1 MVKKT
6 SIYVHTNLQ
15 KMEFL
20 FFDVIFNWRQKKES
34 ILFIGKRPDLY
45 EYWQTISKDQI
56 WKQLNS
62 VRGRDGSKIQAARI
76 MNVGVKLNKTQ
87 EMQGCN

>member
-20 FFDVIFNWRQKKES
+20 FFDVIFNWREKKES

-45 EYWQTISKDQI
+45 GYLQIIS
-56 WKQLNS
+56 
-62 VRGRDGSKIQAARI
+62 
-76 MNVGVKLNKTQ
+76 
-87 EMQGCN
+87 